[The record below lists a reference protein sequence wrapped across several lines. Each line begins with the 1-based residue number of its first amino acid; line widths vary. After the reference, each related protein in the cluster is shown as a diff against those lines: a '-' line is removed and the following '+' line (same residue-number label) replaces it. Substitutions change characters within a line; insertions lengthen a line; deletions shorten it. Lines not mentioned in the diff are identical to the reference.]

1 MKHARKIYQ
10 APRLKA
16 LRLGR
21 ALMFNN
27 ESKIASGG
35 NATQQVEV
43 DSKAFWGGSLF
54 DDEDEEII
62 DEPY

>member
-10 APRLKA
+10 APRLKT
-16 LRLGR
+16 LHLGR

-27 ESKIASGG
+27 ESQIASGG
-35 NATQQVEV
+35 KATKQIEV

-62 DEPY
+62 DETY